1 MLADQ
6 IATVIRTR
14 LLDPVEILFG
24 DAADLPDRV
33 DDLARRLAAVVEGD
47 DHQAAVHALARLVG
61 ALYPGDGPFDPPA
74 RWWGTPLGRAV
85 ARRVGHPA
93 ARTVSYSVAGAMLGV
108 TKQGVHDLVR
118 RGKLTRDADGGVT
131 TDSVRARLNA

>member
-33 DDLARRLAAVVEGD
+33 DALARQLAEVVEGD
-47 DHQAAVHALARLVG
+47 NEQAAVYALARLIG
-61 ALYPGDGPFDPPA
+61 ALYPGDAPFDPPA
-74 RWWGTPLGRAV
+74 DWWRTPLGRAT

-93 ARTVSYSVAGAMLGV
+93 ARSVSYSVAGAMLGV

-118 RGKLTRDADGGVT
+118 RGKLVKDADGVT

>member
-33 DDLARRLAAVVEGD
+33 DALARRMAEIIEGD
-47 DHQAAVHALARLVG
+47 DHQAAVHAPARLVG
-61 ALYPGDGPFDPPA
+61 ALHPSDGPFDPPA
-74 RWWGTPLGRAV
+74 EWWRTPLGRAV
-85 ARRVGHPA
+85 AKRIGHPA
-93 ARTVSYSVAGAMLGV
+93 ARRSPTPS
-108 TKQGVHDLVR
+108 
-118 RGKLTRDADGGVT
+118 
-131 TDSVRARLNA
+131 RARCRASPSSASTTSSGAGS